1 MMTIRDHEL
10 SADRIGEHFA
20 SEAPGSGGWLAAGSG
35 LLLLALLVVLLLVDW
50 GPDDLGID
58 VLSTGAAAL
67 PIGIVALLSIAVG
80 MVAVVTFSYRTVRR

>member
-1 MMTIRDHEL
+1 MNIREYEL
-10 SADRIGEHFA
+10 APHREGERFVL
-20 SEAPGSGGWLAAGSG
+20 ETPQTGGWLAGGSA
-35 LLLLALLVVLLLVDW
+35 LLLLALAFVLLLIDW

-80 MVAVVTFSYRTVRR
+80 IAALVIFSRRAVRR